1 MRCDTEGRLY
11 SSAGDGI
18 HIFTAG
24 RRPDRQA
31 HHPGRPGALRPSR
44 IGPEVP
50 ANLCFGGPDGTTLYI
65 TACTSVYTIPLL
77 TRGAVLH

>member
-18 HIFTAG
+18 HIYTAG
-24 RRPDRQA
+24 GDLIGKIITPDA
-31 HHPGRPGALRPSR
+31 PGRYDPSR

-50 ANLCFGGPDGTTLYI
+50 ANLCFGGPDGTTLHI
-65 TACTSVYTIPLL
+65 TACTSLYSIPLL